1 MKHLYFFALLLTT
14 IAFNSCSKSLHP
26 AANAVGFVPLIKENL
41 ADCIAPFGIWS
52 VSNGELTA
60 TEDQCIW
67 TIKQYKNF
75 ILDLEFKNAEGTN
88 SGVIF
93 HCSDPVNWIPNS
105 VEVQIA
111 DDFAEK
117 WATSD
122 PTWQCGAVFG
132 HLAAKKHNVKKA
144 GEWNHYTITVID
156 KTIKVVLNN
165 KLINEMDMS
174 LWTSG
179 TKNPNGGD
187 IPSWMP
193 TPFAKLKTG
202 GHIGFQGKHAGAPIW
217 FRNMRVKEI

>member
-1 MKHLYFFALLLTT
+1 MKNITIFALLLFS
-14 IAFNSCSKSLHP
+14 AACSTSKLIHP
-26 AANAVGFVPLIKENL
+26 KTNGSDFKPLMVDDLSDAIVPK
-41 ADCIAPFGIWS
+41 GIWS

-67 TIKQYKNF
+67 TKKQYKNF
-75 ILDLEFKNAEGTN
+75 ILDLEFKNATGTN

-93 HCSDPVNWIPNS
+93 HCSDPNNWIPNS

-111 DDFAEK
+111 DDHAKQWAE
-117 WATSD
+117 SD
-122 PTWQCGAVFG
+122 PTWQCGAIFG
-132 HLAAKKHNVKKA
+132 HLAANKHTVKKP

-156 KTIKVVLNN
+156 KTIKVALNGS
-165 KLINEMDMS
+165 IVSEMDMN

-179 TKNPNGGD
+179 TKNPNGTD
-187 IPSWMP
+187 IPNWMP

-217 FRNMRVKEI
+217 FRNIRVKEL